1 MAEQQDAALNMLGQ
15 SLFSGDAYQQRQQRF
30 NLASQALNMQ
40 AQRQQVNNQLS
51 TAVKDNYEN
60 SMQIA
65 NNASVRPYDR
75 KRLEA
80 ILGGGYENVI
90 NEIKTDF
97 NGDFLMYS
105 NNVDANGVSGA
116 DKIRNIFFNDDLQ
129 GLYEEMDH
137 NKRQFTQIIDLQKS
151 GKSHLIPSQYAN
163 ALEKWSQNSPTDG
176 KPELNRLPT
185 FYALKDVSGDLEE
198 YYKDKGGHIGS
209 TPQDI
214 INMPQSLAKIF
225 YNMEQEG
232 YSQDEIA
239 MAQQGVFKGQGPGY
253 DMVVD
258 FIKGNHVTS
267 GLVNPESPNY
277 VTGALPYSK
286 GDVLAKIID
295 EINLESYDVGIGQNY
310 ESIVKDVQ
318 KMFTGTGGYQ
328 ERLQG
333 LGALNQ
339 KELPYEHYGP
349 LRGKGKRLVT
359 GAVIT
364 DNNVDMKNMIETTL
378 PGYDV
383 QSGSTFFVKDGSL
396 VLKNYNFVKHG
407 NVYHAEDG
415 TLAGQDEVFNL
426 GEGIT
431 YAAGAAAAG
440 GGIGVAFTGGPGAAV
455 TAPGG
460 FVLGGLGYASSTELN
475 QIKDFT
481 INKVVVGYKLNFGDG
496 ESELLLDFEDKNSSK
511 AKAYAEK
518 FNFEDVEAFKGSL
531 EPVILAYATDDD
543 LTFGDQ
549 YAIELA
555 FTNPALGDFQDR
567 YAGQREGFARSIEE
581 GKANN
586 KNFEYSQKVAQV
598 EGQRQVAAVNNA
610 QSYINNM
617 FSKNNDPNTFT
628 FIDNTFG
635 VPLKSYAKS
644 VNIPEENGKNNQ
656 SLLLAEILVSS
667 QYVFNDK
674 TKKYSKLKDD
684 QGTVVAEDAINKI
697 NNLQNIMGGNKS
709 KLKAYQTL
717 STKDILAGFNSIY
730 SPEMVKEIESL
741 TRALRDLKN
750 Q

>member
-40 AQRQQVNNQLS
+40 MQTQQANNQVASALR
-51 TAVKDNYEN
+51 DNYES

-105 NNVDANGVSGA
+105 NNIDANGVSGA

-137 NKRQFTQIIDLQKS
+137 NKRQFTQIIDLQKNNE
-151 GKSHLIPSQYAN
+151 SHLIPAAYAN
-163 ALEKWSQNSPTDG
+163 ALEKWSQNNPTDS

-185 FYALKDVSGDLEE
+185 FYPLKDVSDDLKE
-198 YYKDKGGHIGS
+198 YYEAKGGHIGS

-232 YSQDEIA
+232 YSQDEIT
-239 MAQQGVFKGQGPGY
+239 MAQQDVFKGQGPGY

-258 FIKGNHVTS
+258 FIKNNHLTS
-267 GLVNPESPNY
+267 GLVNPESPTY
-277 VTGALPYSK
+277 VTGAKDYSK

-328 ERLQG
+328 ERLQS
-333 LGALNQ
+333 LGAINQ

-349 LRGKGKRLVT
+349 FIGKGKRLVT

-364 DNNVDMKNMIETTL
+364 DNNTDMKNMIETTL
-378 PGYDV
+378 PGYNI
-383 QSGSTFFVKDGSL
+383 QEGSTFFVKDGSL
-396 VLKNYNFVKHG
+396 KLKNYNFVKHG

-415 TLAGQDEVFNL
+415 TLAGQDEVFKL

-431 YAAGAAAAG
+431 YAAGT
-440 GGIGVAFTGGPGAAV
+440 GVAGAGVGSVTGPGALVVGAG
-455 TAPGG
+455 A
-460 FVLGGLGYASSTELN
+460 FVAGGLSYAMTTELN

-481 INKVVVGYKLNFGDG
+481 INKIVVGYKLNFGDG

-518 FNFEDVEAFKGSL
+518 FNFENVEAFKGSL

-543 LTFGDQ
+543 VTFGDQ

-555 FTNPALGDFQDR
+555 FTDPALGDFQKR
-567 YAGQREGFARSIEE
+567 YAQDRESFTRAIAE

-586 KNFEYSQKVAQV
+586 KNFEYSQKAAQV
-598 EGQRQVAAVNNA
+598 EKQRQVKAVENA
-610 QSYINNM
+610 QGYINNM
-617 FSKNNDPNTFT
+617 FSKDNDPNTFT

-635 VPLKSYAKS
+635 TPLRSYAKS
-644 VNIPEENGKNNQ
+644 VNIPETGAQANQ

-667 QYVFNDK
+667 QYVFNK
-674 TKKYSKLKDD
+674 ETKKYSKLRDD
-684 QGTVVAEDAINKI
+684 QGTAVAEDAIKKI
-697 NNLQNIMGGNKS
+697 NTLQFIMGNNKS

-717 STKDILAGFNSIY
+717 STKDVLAGFNSIY
-730 SPEMVKEIESL
+730 SPEMIKEIEQL
-741 TRALRDLKN
+741 TKALRDLKD

>member
-51 TAVKDNYEN
+51 SAVRDNYEN

-129 GLYEEMDH
+129 NLYEEMDH
-137 NKRQFTQIIDLQKS
+137 NKRQFTKIIDLQKS
-151 GKSHLIPSQYAN
+151 NESHLIPAAYAN

-185 FYALKDVSGDLEE
+185 FYKLKDVSGDLEE
-198 YYKDKGGHIGS
+198 YYADKGGHIGS

-239 MAQQGVFKGQGPGY
+239 MAQADVFKGQGPGY
-253 DMVVD
+253 DMVID
-258 FIKGNHVTS
+258 FIKSNHVTS
-267 GLVNPESPNY
+267 GLVNPESPTY
-277 VTGALPYSK
+277 VTGAKDYSK
-286 GDVLAKIID
+286 GDVLARIID
-295 EINLESYDVGIGQNY
+295 EINLESYDISIGENY
-310 ESIVKDVQ
+310 ESIVKGVQ
-318 KMFTGTGGYQ
+318 DIFRGTGGYI
-328 ERLQG
+328 ERIQAEG
-333 LGALNQ
+333 PVVQ
-339 KELPYEHYGP
+339 KPLPYEHYGP
-349 LRGKGKRLVT
+349 LVGKGKRLVT
-359 GAVIT
+359 GAVIA
-364 DNNVDMKNMIETTL
+364 DNNEDMKNMIETTL
-378 PGYDV
+378 PGYNV
-383 QSGSTFFVKDGSL
+383 QEGSTFFIKDGSL
-396 VLKNYNFVKHG
+396 KLKNYNFVKHG
-407 NVYHAEDG
+407 NVYHADDG
-415 TLAGQDEVFNL
+415 TLAGKDEVFNL

-431 YAAGAAAAG
+431 YATGTGVAGA
-440 GGIGVAFTGGPGAAV
+440 GIGSVTGPGAAIV
-455 TAPGG
+455 GG
-460 FVLGGLGYASSTELN
+460 GAFVAGGLSYAMTTELN
-475 QIKDFT
+475 EIKDFT
-481 INKVVVGYKLNFGDG
+481 INKIVVGYKLNFGDG

-543 LTFGDQ
+543 LTFGDP

-555 FTNPALGDFQDR
+555 FTNTALGDFQER
-567 YAGQREGFARSIEE
+567 YSEKRESYTRSVEE

-586 KNFEYSQKVAQV
+586 KNFQYSQKQAQI
-598 EGQRQVAAVNNA
+598 ESQRQVKAVENA
-610 QSYINNM
+610 QGYINNM
-617 FSKNNDPNTFT
+617 FSKDNNPNTFT
-628 FIDNTFG
+628 FINNTFG
-635 VPLKSYAKS
+635 TPLRSYAKS
-644 VNIPEENGKNNQ
+644 ANIPETGAQANQ
-656 SLLLAEILVSS
+656 SLLLAEILVTS
-667 QYVFNDK
+667 QYVQDK
-674 TKKYSKLKDD
+674 KTLEYSKLRDD
-684 QGTVVAEDAINKI
+684 QGTKVATDAINKI
-697 NNLQNIMGGNKS
+697 NNLQNIMAGNRG
-709 KLKAYQTL
+709 KLKAFQTL
-717 STKDILAGFNSIY
+717 STKDILAGFNSFY
-730 SPEMVKEIESL
+730 PPEMVKEIEQL
-741 TRALRDLKN
+741 TRALRDLKG

>member
-40 AQRQQVNNQLS
+40 MQTQQANNQVAS
-51 TAVKDNYEN
+51 AVRDNYEK

-65 NNASVRPYDR
+65 NDASVRPYDR

-105 NNVDANGVSGA
+105 NNIDANGVSGA

-129 GLYEEMDH
+129 NLYEEMDH

-151 GKSHLIPSQYAN
+151 GKGHLIPSQYAN
-163 ALEKWSQNSPTDG
+163 ALEKWAQNSPTDS

-185 FYALKDVSGDLEE
+185 FYPLKDVSGDLED
-198 YYKDKGGHIGS
+198 YYADKGGHIGS

-239 MAQQGVFKGQGPGY
+239 MAQADVFKGQGPGY

-258 FIKGNHVTS
+258 FIKGNHLTS
-267 GLVNPESPNY
+267 GLVNPESPTY
-277 VTGALPYSK
+277 VTGALPFSK

-295 EINLESYDVGIGQNY
+295 EINLESYDVAIGQDY
-310 ESIVKDVQ
+310 ESIVKDLQ
-318 KMFTGTGGYQ
+318 KMFTGVGGYQ
-328 ERLQG
+328 ERLQR

-339 KELPYEHYGP
+339 DELPYEHYGP
-349 LRGKGKRLVT
+349 LIGKGKRLVT

-364 DNNVDMKNMIETTL
+364 DNNTDMRNMLETTL

-383 QSGSTFFVKDGSL
+383 QQGSTFFIKDGTL
-396 VLKNYNFVKHG
+396 KLKNYNFIKHG

-415 TLAGQDEVFNL
+415 SLAGSDEVFDYS
-426 GEGIT
+426 EATAIT
-431 YAAGAAAAG
+431 AAG
-440 GGIGVAFTGGPGAAV
+440 GAVGAGGGSVIPVIGTAGGFGIGTLVA
-455 TAPGG
+455 
-460 FVLGGLGYASSTELN
+460 GLGYASTTELDA
-475 QIKDFT
+475 IKDFT
-481 INKVVVGYKLNFGDG
+481 INKIVVGYKLNLGDG

-511 AKAYAEK
+511 AKEYAEK
-518 FNFEDVEAFKGSL
+518 FNFEDVEAFKGSI

-555 FTNPALGDFQDR
+555 FTDPALGDFQARYKGDR
-567 YAGQREGFARSIEE
+567 DDFTRAINE

-586 KNFEYSQKVAQV
+586 KNFQYSQKQAQI
-598 EGQRQVAAVNNA
+598 EGQRQVAAVNKA
-610 QSYINNM
+610 QGYINNM
-617 FSKNNDPNTFT
+617 FSKDNDPNTFT

-635 VPLKSYAKS
+635 TPLRSYAKAN
-644 VNIPEENGKNNQ
+644 NIPETGAQANQ
-656 SLLLAEILVSS
+656 SLLLAEILVTS
-667 QYVFNDK
+667 QYIQDK
-674 TKKYSKLKDD
+674 KTLEFSKLRDD
-684 QGTVVAEDAINKI
+684 QGTKVAEDAIKKI
-697 NNLQNIMGGNKS
+697 NTLQFIMGNNKS

-730 SPEMVKEIESL
+730 PPEMVKEIEQL
-741 TRALRDLKN
+741 TRALRDLKD